1 MQGPIGGDR
10 IWVDSD
16 MEKIKVAAQD
26 KANAQEK
33 GADEGG
39 ICYGYQ
45 YTMNNSNYAWREDD
59 LAFSTIEELGQITS
73 NGIVGKAYIVY
84 KEA

>member
-10 IWVDSD
+10 IWADSD
-16 MEKIKVAAQD
+16 MDMIKAAAQA
-26 KANAQEK
+26 KVNAQEK
-33 GADEGG
+33 GASEGG
-39 ICYGYQ
+39 ICYGYT

-59 LAFSTIEELGQITS
+59 LEFSTADELGQITS

-84 KEA
+84 KEV